1 MWQVVSED
9 AVDFIQKLIVRN
21 PAERMTAEQ
30 ALAHKWIVEL
40 GPKDSQPLPSTVMRR
55 LKRFASEN
63 KFKQAAK
70 RVMLIKKFME
80 IVGSGGKTQCTADV
94 DCPSSYCMLK
104 DNAPFFCHDCK
115 YL

>member
-70 RVMLIKKFME
+70 RVIASLLPSGE
-80 IVGSGGKTQCTADV
+80 IEALADIFQEFDQNGVSFQCRLFNCNTHSIV
-94 DCPSSYCMLK
+94 KLR
-104 DNAPFFCHDCK
+104 N
-115 YL
+115 